1 MKKKLRIILFLSLLA
16 CLLCVS
22 ANAEEPEDAERTLII
37 VEEDR
42 SYPRLSAPAE
52 PQGISVQALTQS
64 SPETLAQAKQALL
77 EGMQNFKEEI
87 DIRSCG
93 ISSDELGDLYVGL
106 AYEHPE
112 LFYVKTQWGWSI
124 AYAGST
130 EVLSVFPSYSID
142 GKVIPRGQIAQYMP
156 QILQQQ
162 AELTQKVEEITAQIG
177 ENWTPLQKALYLHDY
192 IATHGQYDTIS
203 KVDVENEIDERRR
216 DAYGMLIDGIGV
228 CQGYTMAYRLLLKR
242 VGIESGTVT
251 SDSMN
256 HVWNLI
262 QIDGSWYHVDVTW
275 DDPTGDLIGL
285 SQHTYFCLSE
295 EKIKTTNNGA
305 HSATDFKYSLNVK
318 TDDKTFDNYY
328 WANVDSAFVPL
339 NGKWYYLDYQ
349 NGIMQ
354 TEAPEQ
360 QGKLEKRIYARWYVW
375 GSSNSWWPGLYSGL
389 SRYNDELI
397 YNTTD
402 TVFRYDPKT
411 GTEQQKVYS
420 LTAAERS
427 DGYIC
432 GTVVVGNELRYL
444 VQQSPYA
451 KEPAAL
457 RVYMLDPYTAVTA
470 GGYSY
475 YLDGKTL
482 QLKRDGAQSGIVIA
496 AWYDAD
502 GRMLGTKRL
511 DGPELTVSV
520 SGAETVKIFTAAE
533 TTYQPLCKAT
543 ELSAE

>member
-1 MKKKLRIILFLSLLA
+1 MKKKLRIVLFLSLLV
-16 CLLCVS
+16 CLLCAAVH
-22 ANAEEPEDAERTLII
+22 AEEPEAAEQPLII

-124 AYAGST
+124 AYEGST
-130 EVLSVFPSYSID
+130 KVLSVFPSYSID
-142 GKVIPRGQIAQYMP
+142 GKVIPKGKITEYMP
-156 QILQQQ
+156 QIQQQQ
-162 AELTQKVEEITAQIG
+162 AELTQKVEEIKAQIG

-203 KVDVENEIDERRR
+203 RVDDKNKIDERRR

-228 CQGYTMAYRLLLKR
+228 CQGYTLAYRLLLKE
-242 VGIESGTVT
+242 VGIDSGTVT

-262 QIDGSWYHVDVTW
+262 QIDGNWYHVDVTW
-275 DDPTGDLIGL
+275 DDPTEDRIGQ
-285 SQHTYFCLSE
+285 SQHVYFCLSE
-295 EKIKTTNNGA
+295 DKLKDTNNGA
-305 HSATDFKYSLNVK
+305 HSAPDFKYSLNVK

-339 NGKWYYLDYQ
+339 NDAWYYLAYQ
-349 NGIMQ
+349 NGIMW

-360 QGKLEKRIYARWYVW
+360 QGKLKKRIDERWYVW
-375 GSSNSWWPGLYSGL
+375 GSTSSRWLGLYSGL
-389 SRYNDELI
+389 SRYNDTLI
-397 YNTTD
+397 YNTPNA
-402 TVFRYDPKT
+402 VYSYDPENAK
-411 GTEQQKVYS
+411 EAQAVYT
-420 LTAAERS
+420 LTTAERS
-427 DGYIC
+427 KGYIY
-432 GTVVVGNELRYL
+432 GTVVDGNVLRYA
-444 VQQSPYA
+444 VQQDPNHSMSTYTH
-451 KEPAAL
+451 K
-457 RVYMLDPYTAVTA
+457 LDPYTTVTA
-470 GGYSY
+470 GGDAY
-475 YLDGKTL
+475 YLEGKTL
-482 QLKRDGAQSGIVIA
+482 YLKPSGTQSGSVIA
-496 AWYDAD
+496 AWYAEDGKLLGMGFLNGEKLTAD
-502 GRMLGTKRL
+502 
-511 DGPELTVSV
+511 V
-520 SGAETVKIFTAAE
+520 SGAKTVKIFAAAN
-533 TTYQPLCKAT
+533 TDYHPLCEAT
-543 ELSAE
+543 VCTIG

>member
-1 MKKKLRIILFLSLLA
+1 MKKKLRIVLFLSLLV
-16 CLLCVS
+16 CLLCAAVH
-22 ANAEEPEDAERTLII
+22 AEEPEAAEQPLII

-77 EGMQNFKEEI
+77 EGMKNFKEEI

-124 AYAGST
+124 AYEGST
-130 EVLSVFPSYSID
+130 KVLSVFPSYSID
-142 GKVIPRGQIAQYMP
+142 GKVIPKGKITEYMP
-156 QILQQQ
+156 QIQQQQ

-192 IATHGQYDTIS
+192 IAAHGQYDTIS
-203 KVDVENEIDERRR
+203 KVDVQNKIDERRR

-228 CQGYTMAYRLLLKR
+228 CQGYTLAYRLLLDR
-242 VGIESGTVT
+242 VGIKSGTVT

-262 QIDGSWYHVDVTW
+262 QIDGNWYHVDVTW
-275 DDPTGDLIGL
+275 DDPTEDRIGQ
-285 SQHTYFCLSE
+285 SQHVYFCLSE
-295 EKIKTTNNGA
+295 DKLKDTNKGA
-305 HSATDFKYSLNVK
+305 HTAPDFKYSLNVK

-339 NGKWYYLDYQ
+339 NDAWYYLAYQ
-349 NGIMQ
+349 NGIMW

-360 QGKLEKRIYARWYVW
+360 QGKLKKRIDERWYVW
-375 GSSNSWWPGLYSGL
+375 GSTSSRWLGLYSGL

-402 TVFRYDPKT
+402 TVYRYDPKSE
-411 GTEQQKVYS
+411 TEQQKVYS

-427 DGYIC
+427 EGYIY
-432 GTVVVGNELRYL
+432 GTVVDGNVLRYA
-444 VQQSPYA
+444 VQQNPNHSMSTYTH
-451 KEPAAL
+451 K
-457 RVYMLDPYTAVTA
+457 LDPYTTVTA

-475 YLDGKTL
+475 YLEGETL
-482 QLKRDGAQSGIVIA
+482 YLKPSGTQSGSVIA
-496 AWYDAD
+496 AWYATD
-502 GRMLGTKRL
+502 GQLLGMWFLNEEK
-511 DGPELTVSV
+511 LTANV
-520 SGAETVKIFTAAE
+520 SGAKTVKIFAAAN
-533 TTYQPLCKAT
+533 TDYHPLCEAT
-543 ELSAE
+543 VRTIG

>member
-1 MKKKLRIILFLSLLA
+1 MKKKLRIVLFLSLLV
-16 CLLCVS
+16 CLLCAAVH
-22 ANAEEPEDAERTLII
+22 AEEPEAAEQPLII

-42 SYPRLSAPAE
+42 SYPRSSAPAE

-124 AYAGST
+124 AYEGST
-130 EVLSVFPSYSID
+130 KVLSVFPSYSID
-142 GKVIPRGQIAQYMP
+142 GKVIPKGKITEYMP
-156 QILQQQ
+156 QIQQQQ

-203 KVDVENEIDERRR
+203 RVDDKNKIDERRR

-228 CQGYTMAYRLLLKR
+228 CQGYTLAYRLLLKE
-242 VGIESGTVT
+242 VGIDSGTVT

-262 QIDGSWYHVDVTW
+262 RIDGNWYHVDVTW
-275 DDPTGDLIGL
+275 DDPTEDRIGQ
-285 SQHTYFCLSE
+285 SQHVYFCLSE
-295 EKIKTTNNGA
+295 DKLKDTNKGA
-305 HSATDFKYSLNVK
+305 HNAPDFKYSLNVK

-339 NGKWYYLDYQ
+339 NGKWYYLLYQ
-349 NGIMQ
+349 SGLMQ
-354 TEAPEQ
+354 TADPKQEGSLKKQ
-360 QGKLEKRIYARWYVW
+360 INTDWYVW
-375 GSSNSWWPGLYSGL
+375 MNESSYWLGLYSGL

-402 TVFRYDPKT
+402 TVYRYDPKSE
-411 GTEQQKVYS
+411 TEQKVYS

-427 DGYIC
+427 EGYIY

-451 KEPAAL
+451 EEPAAP
-457 RVYMLDPYTAVTA
+457 RVYRLDPYTTVTA
-470 GGYSY
+470 GGYAY
-475 YLDGKTL
+475 YLEGKTL
-482 QLKRDGAQSGIVIA
+482 YLKPSGTQSGSVIA
-496 AWYDAD
+496 AWYTED
-502 GRMLGTKRL
+502 GKLLGMEFL
-511 DGPELTVSV
+511 NGEELTANV
-520 SGAETVKIFTAAE
+520 SGAKTVKIFAAAN
-533 TTYQPLCKAT
+533 TDYHPLCEAT
-543 ELSAE
+543 VCTIG

>member
-22 ANAEEPEDAERTLII
+22 ANAEEPEDAEQTLII

-87 DIRSCG
+87 DISSCG

-142 GKVIPRGQIAQYMP
+142 GKVIPKGQIAQYVP
-156 QILQQQ
+156 QIRQQQ
-162 AELTQKVEEITAQIG
+162 AELTQKVDEITAQIG

-285 SQHTYFCLSE
+285 SQHAYFCLSE

-318 TDDKTFDNYY
+318 TDNKVFDNYY

-339 NGKWYYLDYQ
+339 NGAWYYLAYQ
-349 NGIMQ
+349 NGIMR

-360 QGKLEKRIYARWYVW
+360 QGELEKWIDERWYVW

-389 SRYNDELI
+389 SLYNDELI

-402 TVFRYDPKT
+402 TVFRYDPKSK
-411 GTEQQKVYS
+411 TEQKEVYS

-427 DGYIC
+427 KGYIC

-451 KEPAAL
+451 KEPAAP
-457 RVYMLDPYTAVTA
+457 RVYKLDPYTAVTA

-482 QLKRDGAQSGIVIA
+482 HLKRGGAQSGSVIA
-496 AWYDAD
+496 AWYATD
-502 GRMLGTKRL
+502 GQLLGMRFL
-511 DGPELTVSV
+511 NEEELTANV
-520 SGAETVKIFTAAE
+520 SGAKTVKIFAAAQAG
-533 TTYQPLCKAT
+533 YHPLCEAILCT
-543 ELSAE
+543 VE

>member
-1 MKKKLRIILFLSLLA
+1 MKKKLRIVLFLSLLV
-16 CLLCVS
+16 CLLCAAVH
-22 ANAEEPEDAERTLII
+22 AEEPEAAEQPLII

-42 SYPRLSAPAE
+42 SYPRSSAPAE

-77 EGMQNFKEEI
+77 EGMKNFKEEI

-124 AYAGST
+124 AYEGST
-130 EVLSVFPSYSID
+130 KVLSVFPSYSID
-142 GKVIPRGQIAQYMP
+142 GKVIPKGKITEYMP
-156 QILQQQ
+156 QIQQQQ

-203 KVDVENEIDERRR
+203 RVDVQNKIDERRR

-228 CQGYTMAYRLLLKR
+228 CQGYTLAYRLLLDR
-242 VGIESGTVT
+242 VGIKSGTVT

-262 QIDGSWYHVDVTW
+262 QIDGHWYHVDVTW
-275 DDPTGDLIGL
+275 DDPTEDRIGQ
-285 SQHTYFCLSE
+285 SQHVYFCLSE
-295 EKIKTTNNGA
+295 DKLKATNDGA
-305 HSATDFKYSLNVK
+305 HSAHDFKYSLNVK

-339 NGKWYYLDYQ
+339 NDAWYYLAYQ
-349 NGIMQ
+349 NGIMW

-360 QGKLEKRIYARWYVW
+360 QGKLKKRIDERWYVW
-375 GSSNSWWPGLYSGL
+375 GSTSSRWLGLYSGL
-389 SRYNDELI
+389 SRYNDALI
-397 YNTTD
+397 YNTPD
-402 TVFRYDPKT
+402 AVYSYDPKNAKEAQAVYRLT
-411 GTEQQKVYS
+411 HAEQ
-420 LTAAERS
+420 S
-427 DGYIC
+427 DGYIY
-432 GTVVVGNELRYL
+432 GTVVDGNVLRYA
-444 VQQSPYA
+444 VQQDPNHSMLTYTH
-451 KEPAAL
+451 K
-457 RVYMLDPYTAVTA
+457 LDPYTTVTA

-475 YLDGKTL
+475 YLEGETL
-482 QLKRDGAQSGIVIA
+482 YLKPSGTQSGSVIA
-496 AWYDAD
+496 AWYSEEDKL
-502 GRMLGTKRL
+502 LGIL
-511 DGPELTVSV
+511 ILNEGELTADVSD
-520 SGAETVKIFTAAE
+520 AKTVKIFAAAN
-533 TTYQPLCKAT
+533 TDYHPLCEAT
-543 ELSAE
+543 VCTIG

>member
-1 MKKKLRIILFLSLLA
+1 MKKKLRIVLFLSLLV
-16 CLLCVS
+16 CLLCAAVH
-22 ANAEEPEDAERTLII
+22 AEEPEAAEQPLII

-42 SYPRLSAPAE
+42 SYPRSSAPAE

-124 AYAGST
+124 AYEGST
-130 EVLSVFPSYSID
+130 KVLSVFPSYSID
-142 GKVIPRGQIAQYMP
+142 GKVIPKGKITEYMP
-156 QILQQQ
+156 QIQQQQ

-203 KVDVENEIDERRR
+203 KVDVQNKIDERRR

-228 CQGYTMAYRLLLKR
+228 CQGYTLAYRLLLKE
-242 VGIESGTVT
+242 VGIDSGTVT

-262 QIDGSWYHVDVTW
+262 QIDGNWYHVDVTW
-275 DDPTGDLIGL
+275 DDPTEDRIGQ
-285 SQHTYFCLSE
+285 SQHVYFCLSE
-295 EKIKTTNNGA
+295 DKLKDTNKGA
-305 HSATDFKYSLNVK
+305 HNAPDFKYSLNVK

-339 NGKWYYLDYQ
+339 NDAWYYLAYQ
-349 NGIMQ
+349 NGIMW

-360 QGKLEKRIYARWYVW
+360 QGKLKKRIDERWYVW
-375 GSSNSWWPGLYSGL
+375 GSTSSRWLGLYSGL
-389 SRYNDELI
+389 SRYNDTLI
-397 YNTTD
+397 YNTPD
-402 TVFRYDPKT
+402 AVYSYDPENAKEAQAVHT
-411 GTEQQKVYS
+411 
-420 LTAAERS
+420 LTTAERS
-427 DGYIC
+427 EGYIY
-432 GTVVVGNELRYL
+432 GTVVDGNVLRYA
-444 VQQSPYA
+444 VQQNPNHSMSTYTH
-451 KEPAAL
+451 K
-457 RVYMLDPYTAVTA
+457 LDPYTTVTA

-475 YLDGKTL
+475 YLEGETL
-482 QLKRDGAQSGIVIA
+482 YLKLSGTQSGSVIA
-496 AWYDAD
+496 AWYSEEDKL
-502 GRMLGTKRL
+502 LGIL
-511 DGPELTVSV
+511 ILNEGELTADVSD
-520 SGAETVKIFTAAE
+520 AKTVKIFAAAN
-533 TTYQPLCKAT
+533 TDYHPLCEAT
-543 ELSAE
+543 VRTIG